1 MIITSLKKFKSGF
14 KSLHSTETA
23 LVRVLNDILMTT
35 DSGASAVLVM
45 LDLSYAFDTVDHE
58 ILISHLASHV
68 GLGGGGSFNWFKSFL
83 TNRRFVV
90 KTRSF
95 LSTPGNLTCGVPQG
109 SILSPALFS
118 LYLLPLGSI
127 FRKHSISFHC
137 YANDLQIYLP
147 LTKKTNFAIDT
158 LTACLAD
165 VKSWLSKNFLFLN
178 PDKTEVIVFS
188 PSEHGANIQPNLG
201 NLNSFISP
209 HVRNLGVVFD
219 NSLKFDKQ
227 ISAVVGSS
235 FFHLR
240 SLSKIK
246 SFLSKSSL
254 EVAIHAFI
262 TSRLDYCNS
271 LYFGISKSQ
280 ISRLQVVQN

>member
-1 MIITSLKKFKSGF
+1 MWDWG
-14 KSLHSTETA
+14 
-23 LVRVLNDILMTT
+23 
-35 DSGASAVLVM
+35 
-45 LDLSYAFDTVDHE
+45 
-58 ILISHLASHV
+58 
-68 GLGGGGSFNWFKSFL
+68 GLNWFKSL

-90 KTRSF
+90 KTGSF

-178 PDKTEVIVFS
+178 PDKTGYCFQSIRTWGKYSTRPQE
-188 PSEHGANIQPNLG
+188 
-201 NLNSFISP
+201 
-209 HVRNLGVVFD
+209 
-219 NSLKFDKQ
+219 LKF
-227 ISAVVGSS
+227 
-235 FFHLR
+235 LY
-240 SLSKIK
+240 LSPC
-246 SFLSKSSL
+246 L
-254 EVAIHAFI
+254 ESGCGV
-262 TSRLDYCNS
+262 
-271 LYFGISKSQ
+271 
-280 ISRLQVVQN
+280 